1 MTRAGDE
8 YQGRYHRGLLAGRV
22 TAQLAGGGGGARE
35 ACYRAGRRH
44 GLCREV
50 RGGQL
55 LSLGRYRR
63 GGRAGT
69 WWTRTK
75 YRGEQLPAT
84 CVTFYC
90 QGRLLPGGRG
100 GAGPGRRVPPPR
112 GGRLP
117 LPGPGDC
124 AGRPVG
130 GGEAGAGAA
139 GAGGGAALGGGR
151 GAAGDPPRPR
161 RRGGQLPAR
170 GLPLHLPVAAGQG
183 PVRGET

>member
-1 MTRAGDE
+1 MTSATDPCSGEASLVTRAGDE

-22 TAQLAGGGGGARE
+22 TAQLAGGGGGGGARE

-75 YRGEQLPAT
+75 Y
-84 CVTFYC
+84 
-90 QGRLLPGGRG
+90 
-100 GAGPGRRVPPPR
+100 
-112 GGRLP
+112 
-117 LPGPGDC
+117 
-124 AGRPVG
+124 
-130 GGEAGAGAA
+130 
-139 GAGGGAALGGGR
+139 
-151 GAAGDPPRPR
+151 
-161 RRGGQLPAR
+161 
-170 GLPLHLPVAAGQG
+170 
-183 PVRGET
+183 